1 MYARKYNR
9 GSQGPGGNVWKAAC
23 KRWGRFNFYV
33 YMQPLIHSPHFINVP
48 SLTFP
53 PDFPLFRHVRP
64 LGAFNCL
71 QSELGRPWGLKVKFW
86 FSSFFCSNQIKR
98 KLVIVGCSTLKI
110 KKICFSPKVSIQPC
124 RPKSASALPGAI
136 WTQFRPKK
144 LNQKAIP
151 AHVRAHFSP
160 GTKSARANWTVLTL
174 I

>member
-9 GSQGPGGNVWKAAC
+9 GSQGPGGNVWKAAG

-33 YMQPLIHSPHFINVP
+33 YTQPLIHSPHFINVP

-86 FSSFFCSNQIKR
+86 FSSFFVQIKSNGSSYLLVVPHW
-98 KLVIVGCSTLKI
+98 KLKRSVSAPKCQ
-110 KKICFSPKVSIQPC
+110 FSPAGQSLLQPFLEPFENNLDQKSSIKRLFQPTLG
-124 RPKSASALPGAI
+124 PISALGP
-136 WTQFRPKK
+136 
-144 LNQKAIP
+144 NQP
-151 AHVRAHFSP
+151 
-160 GTKSARANWTVLTL
+160 
-174 I
+174 